1 MKSTRE
7 QFEEIWPVPDGVYWM
22 PLSRSGGEYMADPTI
37 KGDNNRI
44 EAQIAAEEWDARLD
58 TFTRCQEML
67 AIPEIT
73 KDHVFFALN
82 CHMEDP
88 SDDEEDGFNAGV
100 SWCLAFIKQ
109 EIAKRNRK

>member
-1 MKSTRE
+1 MNNIRAK
-7 QFEEIWPVPDGVYWM
+7 FEEIWPVPEGVGW
-22 PLSRSGGEYMADPTI
+22 GEATNCYFAWYHMAQED
-37 KGDNNRI
+37 
-44 EAQIAAEEWDARLD
+44 AIAHTARLE
-58 TFTRCQEML
+58 TFARCQEMM

-73 KDHVFFALN
+73 KEQVFFAL
-82 CHMEDP
+82 CCQMEDP

>member
-1 MKSTRE
+1 MNNIRAK
-7 QFEEIWPVPDGVYWM
+7 FEEIWPVPDVVMWSEYIGRYIPM
-22 PLSRSGGEYMADPTI
+22 PDEVLQYERLNEQWAHEH
-37 KGDNNRI
+37 N
-44 EAQIAAEEWDARLD
+44 ARLD
-58 TFTRCQEML
+58 TFTRCQELM

-73 KDHVFFALN
+73 KEQVFFAL
-82 CHMEDP
+82 CCQMEDP